1 MKTAWRQIRLCI
13 FGDNVAFVV
22 LTWVCST
29 VLPHFVYFLEFHFWH
44 DTIWNMTSCRRDEM
58 TWLDDMHERAYF
70 DLDWFDIVDDMT
82 VLSWSSFFNRCSLC
96 LLYCCWFS
104 RHFVL
109 KLLLR
114 FLPCLWRQFRQLK
127 RHLFCSFSKLWF
139 SFSDS
144 DLNVVSILWR
154 FQIQMSHCMMQMVLL
169 QRRFDSLVMLLPWS
183 LWKEF
188 VLDAC
193 LKFFVFC
200 ADVVMFV
207 VALDDED
214 GIAVMKIWFLR
225 MKLLWWLC
233 KECV

>member
-1 MKTAWRQIRLCI
+1 MIGWYAWKGVLRFRLIRHCWWH
-13 FGDNVAFVV
+13 DCAFVEFFFQSQ
-22 LTWVCST
+22 LTLLV
-29 VLPHFVYFLEFHFWH
+29 VFLLIFP
-44 DTIWNMTSCRRDEM
+44 S
-58 TWLDDMHERAYF
+58 
-70 DLDWFDIVDDMT
+70 
-82 VLSWSSFFNRCSLC
+82 
-96 LLYCCWFS
+96 
-104 RHFVL
+104 FVL

-114 FLPCLWRQFRQLK
+114 FLPCPWRQFRQLK

-144 DLNVVSILWR
+144 DMNVVSILWR

-169 QRRFDSLVMLLPWS
+169 QRRFDSLVMLLPWW

-193 LKFFVFC
+193 LKVFVFC
-200 ADVVMFV
+200 ADVVTFV

>member
-29 VLPHFVYFLEFHFWH
+29 VLPHFMYFLEFHFWH

-104 RHFVL
+104 RHLFWNCCCDFCHALDGSFGSWKDICFVHFRSCDFL
-109 KLLLR
+109 FWILIWMLCR
-114 FLPCLWRQFRQLK
+114 FCDV
-127 RHLFCSFSKLWF
+127 SKSKCRIAWCRWYCCKG
-139 SFSDS
+139 D
-144 DLNVVSILWR
+144 SILWWCFCLGR
-154 FQIQMSHCMMQMVLL
+154 YEK
-169 QRRFDSLVMLLPWS
+169 SLCLTLVWKS
-183 LWKEF
+183 L
-188 VLDAC
+188 
-193 LKFFVFC
+193 FFVP
-200 ADVVMFV
+200 M
-207 VALDDED
+207 L
-214 GIAVMKIWFLR
+214 
-225 MKLLWWLC
+225 
-233 KECV
+233 